1 MKNQTNIVK
10 PRKIRPEVFQKILSD
25 YDLRKK
31 IADETDNRET
41 AVYNWAYRESDKV
54 LNYFVINIIKKHT
67 GWPDSKIFQKS
78 NTKTQAVKC

>member
-10 PRKIRPEVFQKILSD
+10 PRKIRQEVFQEILTD

-31 IADETDNRET
+31 IADETGNRET

-54 LNYFVINIIKKHT
+54 SNYFVIKTIKKHT
-67 GWPDSKIFQKS
+67 GWADTKIFQS
-78 NTKTQAVKC
+78 

>member
-10 PRKIRPEVFQKILSD
+10 PQKIRPEVFQKILSD

-31 IADETDNRET
+31 IADETRNRET

-54 LNYFVINIIKKHT
+54 LNYFVIKTIKKHT
-67 GWPDSKIFQKS
+67 GWADTQIFESSK
-78 NTKTQAVKC
+78 N